1 MPGPNQ
7 LPASL
12 LPLYH
17 QIPRAASAAAV
28 EVPASVPIGQ
38 LPAEQRQA
46 LADQWGYKTIGAE
59 LPDGVTLT
67 DIVKS
72 MPPEVSLLVW
82 LLVVMA
88 PHFPLQ

>member
-1 MPGPNQ
+1 M
-7 LPASL
+7 
-12 LPLYH
+12 
-17 QIPRAASAAAV
+17 
-28 EVPASVPIGQ
+28 PIGQ

-72 MPPEVSLLVW
+72 MPPEVRQHLAAGDGRHISCLSSLALHNPQRACCS
-82 LLVVMA
+82 L
-88 PHFPLQ
+88 